1 MVFFFLLVF
10 SLRQMLARTMYIIII
25 EKKQVNENKQIAH
38 ITCFCINNDFMLHTK
53 SNDETQFK

>member
-1 MVFFFLLVF
+1 
-10 SLRQMLARTMYIIII
+10 MLASTMYIIII